1 MKADRFF
8 TIGELD
14 EMGERFSVASA
25 QIRSVLDSLS
35 SCSNGFLE
43 DGWGEMAEVAVRAD
57 ILLDQLEFLTKGE
70 VQLMNTAYGFAE
82 EDEAEIVDKKQ
93 Y

>member
-1 MKADRFF
+1 MEADRFF

-14 EMGERFSVASA
+14 ELGERFNVASA
-25 QIRSVLDSLS
+25 QIRSVLGSLS
-35 SCSNGFLE
+35 SCSNAFLE
-43 DGWGEMAEVAVRAD
+43 DGWGQMAEVAVRAD
-57 ILLDQLEFLTKGE
+57 ILLDQLEFLTKLE
-70 VQLMNTAYGFAE
+70 VQLMNTAYGLAE